1 MLSSAVGG
9 GRADV
14 GQSRSIV
21 DGHGQ
26 VTHAD
31 DPHHFVPLHHGKAP
45 DGSRA
50 HGVYRVLEAAL
61 TRHRHDLAAADITDA
76 HGSRIPSHR
85 DTPHHDVAVGWHA
98 TNVTRLRHVLA
109 PDVQNAHVLGGFTQ
123 SGPGCHGVHGFPH
136 HVLNNVCHVRFTLL
150 PYLLPSWAHLP
161 PLTSLKVLI
170 RRV

>member
-1 MLSSAVGG
+1 ARSRDTSGQCVFMLSSAVGG

-61 TRHRHDLAAADITDA
+61 TRHRHDLAAADITDP

-85 DTPHHDVAVGWHA
+85 DTPDHDVAVGEDA
-98 TNVTRLRHVLA
+98 PEVTRLGHHHTPYVL
-109 PDVQNAHVLGGFTQ
+109 NAHELGGFTQ
-123 SGPGCHGVHGFPH
+123 SGLGCHGVYGFPH
-136 HVLNNVCHVRFTLL
+136 HVHNIVCHGRFPLIT
-150 PYLLPSWAHLP
+150 YFIPSWAH
-161 PLTSLKVLI
+161 
-170 RRV
+170 